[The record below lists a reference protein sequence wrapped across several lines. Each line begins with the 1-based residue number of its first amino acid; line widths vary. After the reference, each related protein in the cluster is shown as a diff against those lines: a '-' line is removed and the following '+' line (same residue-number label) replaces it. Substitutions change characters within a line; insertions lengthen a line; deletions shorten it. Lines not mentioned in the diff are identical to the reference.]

1 MKKAISA
8 LCLFILALSVP
19 LAARAQAVYGSIVG
33 TVVDSSGAGVPGA
46 KVTITDLNRSVSFT
60 TTSNESGFFT
70 QRSLIAGRYQVRIEA
85 TGFSASVQ
93 EVGVSVDQE
102 TTVDIKMQ
110 VGQLSET
117 VEVTGGAPLLKT
129 ERSDVATTFSEK
141 TVASLP
147 ILNRRFTAFELLT
160 PGVQA
165 TTSQTASSEDPQG
178 SYRKVVNG
186 QSFAGSSHLLDG
198 TDNHDAL
205 LGLIVINPTLE
216 SVTEAKITTANY
228 DAEFGATAGVVPS
241 GRRQRLRDRKSV
253 V

>member
-186 QSFAGSSHLLDG
+186 QQP
-198 TDNHDAL
+198 
-205 LGLIVINPTLE
+205 VIR
-216 SVTEAKITTANY
+216 
-228 DAEFGATAGVVPS
+228 G
-241 GRRQRLRDRKSV
+241 RQRAHDLLHEQISSPRRCGRGAAWSRTTRCS
-253 V
+253 

>member
-1 MKKAISA
+1 MSKALSA
-8 LCLFILALSVP
+8 LCLSILALSIP
-19 LAARAQAVYGSIVG
+19 PAARAQAVYGSIVG

-46 KVTITDLNRSVSFT
+46 KVTITDLSRAVSFAAIT
-60 TTSNESGFFT
+60 NESGFFT

-85 TGFSASVQ
+85 TGFSAYVQ
-93 EVGVSVDQE
+93 ELSVSVDQE
-102 TTVDIKMQ
+102 TTVDIKLQ

-165 TTSQTASSEDPQG
+165 TTSQTAS
-178 SYRKVVNG
+178 
-186 QSFAGSSHLLDG
+186 
-198 TDNHDAL
+198 
-205 LGLIVINPTLE
+205 
-216 SVTEAKITTANY
+216 KI
-228 DAEFGATAGVVPS
+228 
-241 GRRQRLRDRKSV
+241 GRAHV
-253 V
+253 